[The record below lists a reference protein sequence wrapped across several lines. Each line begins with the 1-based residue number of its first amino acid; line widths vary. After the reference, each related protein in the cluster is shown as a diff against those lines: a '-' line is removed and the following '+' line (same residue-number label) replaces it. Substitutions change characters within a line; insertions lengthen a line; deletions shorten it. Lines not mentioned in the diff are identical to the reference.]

1 MQMAKQ
7 QIKQKPKSEHS
18 TVLSPEKIFQLQGL
32 LTKPIKQICQVLGL
46 LPNLGRF
53 LQCCGRWEPLSHF
66 SHVSTPTLGLNHQ
79 HSLCFLLFSKTLL
92 FGFKRDTA
100 EHNGTVLTTVRQGTC
115 IQRLHIG
122 RRNTGPGSRD
132 QAVIA
137 QR

>member
-7 QIKQKPKSEHS
+7 QIKQKTKSEHS
-18 TVLSPEKIFQLQGL
+18 TVLRPEKIFQLQGL
-32 LTKPIKQICQVLGL
+32 LTKPIKQICQVLRL
-46 LPNLGRF
+46 LQDLGRF

-66 SHVSTPTLGLNHQ
+66 NYVPTPTLGLNHQ

-92 FGFKRDTA
+92 FGLTRDTA

-122 RRNTGPGSRD
+122 RWNTGPGSSD

-137 QR
+137 PC